1 MAEHNIKSISQFI
14 EIRFAIEKFNDI
26 VKLIFMPTNKVDITK
41 NNFKCSG
48 KIISLKMEKS
58 GFSLLAS
65 SKNEINFEIKDG
77 KIIGIDEEIF

>member
-1 MAEHNIKSISQFI
+1 MTEYNIKNITRL
-14 EIRFAIEKFNDI
+14 IRFRFAVEKLNDI
-26 VKLIFMPTNKVDITK
+26 AELIVIPTSNVDITK

-77 KIIGIDEEIF
+77 KIIGIDEEIY